1 MNQISK
7 LEIAN
12 LVIIVFALSLCGM
25 SMYSIIL
32 DDVWQAFKYFIIS
45 WNLLFI
51 SVIINTLGNG
61 KNSKKE
67 STLS

>member
-12 LVIIVFALSLCGM
+12 LVIIVFALPLCGM
-25 SMYSIIL
+25 SVYSVIS